1 MEQAASRR
9 KAIQN
14 QEPELTMGR
23 FIARLDA
30 GTSSKLRGVTA
41 SQVRRRDRD
50 LNSNVLGQVHL

>member
-1 MEQAASRR
+1 MEQAASRK

-14 QEPELTMGR
+14 QLTMGR